1 MQRMVS
7 NYRLRNTL
15 VAGGLAVVGALLVFL
30 YISTYRKHVQTGAD
44 LVTVLVAGRDI
55 PAGTDASAVE
65 GSLKSETVLRR
76 NVVTGA
82 ISHPGNI
89 SGLVVSQPILEGQ
102 QVTVRQF
109 SPLRQQGVLATIS
122 GNLRAIA
129 LPGDGT
135 QLLNGIVKDGDH
147 VDVVANIKYTLPAS
161 SAGSTGTS
169 LVASRV
175 ILRDLRRPPVSDDRR
190 QRPASAGCRRTAPR
204 SRSRSPTTRPRSCS
218 SPSKN
223 GDWWLVLRPVAK
235 PTDVPGQRRDD
246 AVDPGRRA
254 RTGAARPADERT
266 GKGEHR
272 RWPIASTTGGSAHAS
287 SSCSRARRVTT
298 CRRQ

>member
-15 VAGGLAVVGALLVFL
+15 VAGGLAAVGALLVFL

-44 LVTVLVAGRDI
+44 LVTVLVASHDI
-55 PAGTDASAVE
+55 PAGTDASAAE
-65 GSLKSETVLRR
+65 GSLRSETVLRR

-89 SGLVVSQPILEGQ
+89 SGLVVSQPILAGE

-135 QLLNGIVKDGDH
+135 QLLYGIVKDGDH
-147 VDVVANIKYTLPAS
+147 VDVVANIKYTLHS
-161 SAGSTGTS
+161 GSANSTGVS

-175 ILRDLRRPPVSDDRR
+175 ILRDLLVL
-190 QRPASAGCRRTAPR
+190 Q
-204 SRSRSPTTRPRSCS
+204 SPTTAGTTGIGGVQASGTS
-218 SPSKN
+218 ITLAVTDSQAQKLLFAVKN

-235 PTDVPGQRRDD
+235 PTDVPDSVETMQSILGDGLGPSQLDQLTNGQ
-246 AVDPGRRA
+246 
-254 RTGAARPADERT
+254 
-266 GKGEHR
+266 GKGS
-272 RWPIASTTGGSAHAS
+272 IGGG
-287 SSCSRARRVTT
+287 
-298 CRRQ
+298 Q

>member
-1 MQRMVS
+1 MVS

-55 PAGTDASAVE
+55 PAGTDASTVE
-65 GSLKSETVLRR
+65 GSLKSESVLRR

-147 VDVVANIKYTLPAS
+147 VDVVANIKYTLQTAS
-161 SAGSTGTS
+161 GTS
-169 LVASRV
+169 NVNLVASRV
-175 ILRDLRRPPVSDDRR
+175 ILRDLLVL
-190 QRPASAGCRRTAPR
+190 Q
-204 SRSRSPTTRPRSCS
+204 SPTTAGTTGLAGVQTSGTS
-218 SPSKN
+218 ITLAVTDSQAQKLLFAVKN

-235 PTDVPGQRRDD
+235 PTDVPDSVETMQSILGDGLGPAQLDQLTNGQ
-246 AVDPGRRA
+246 
-254 RTGAARPADERT
+254 
-266 GKGEHR
+266 GKGS
-272 RWPIASTTGGSAHAS
+272 IGGG
-287 SSCSRARRVTT
+287 
-298 CRRQ
+298 Q

>member
-44 LVTVLVAGRDI
+44 LVTVLVASRDI
-55 PAGTDASAVE
+55 PAGTDASSVE
-65 GSLKSETVLRR
+65 GSLRSESVLRR

-82 ISHPGNI
+82 ISHRGNI

-109 SPLRQQGVLATIS
+109 SPLRQQGVLGTIS

-147 VDVVANIKYTLPAS
+147 VDVVANIKYTLQPSSGAS
-161 SAGSTGTS
+161 TVN

-175 ILRDLRRPPVSDDRR
+175 ILRDLRVL
-190 QRPASAGCRRTAPR
+190 Q
-204 SRSRSPTTRPRSCS
+204 SPTTSGTTGLGGVQTS
-218 SPSKN
+218 GTSITLAVTDSQAQKLLFAVKN
-223 GDWWLVLRPVAK
+223 GDWWLVLRPVAR
-235 PTDVPGQRRDD
+235 PTDSPDSVETMQSILGDGLGPVQLDQLTNGQ
-246 AVDPGRRA
+246 
-254 RTGAARPADERT
+254 
-266 GKGEHR
+266 GKGS
-272 RWPIASTTGGSAHAS
+272 IGGG
-287 SSCSRARRVTT
+287 
-298 CRRQ
+298 Q